1 MSKDIRLNS
10 EEWCDVVFEGKN
22 KNYGAYKLRQS
33 SSKRHI
39 VAFLVILLLAIFVS
53 ALPSLVSAVKNLTK
67 ADDMGPMDETYAMT
81 NIPVEQE
88 KIPEENIIKQ
98 ETAPP
103 PPPLKT
109 TVKFVPPTI
118 AKDEEVVESEMT
130 GQSEIQETRIQIS
143 VATVQGTDDKHGID
157 IAELREHKQI
167 VQEKPAE
174 DKPFHTVE
182 QMPMFPGGE
191 GEMNKFIA
199 ENLKY
204 PIVAQEAGIQGRVTI
219 RFVVTKTGA
228 ISDVSVMRGI
238 DPSCDKEAM
247 RVVKLMPN
255 WIPGKQNGLN
265 VPVYFT
271 LPIVFRLKQ

>member
-10 EEWCDVVFEGKN
+10 AEWCDVVFEGKN
-22 KNYGAYKLRQS
+22 KQYGAYRLRQS

-39 VAFLVILLLAIFVS
+39 VAFLVVCVFAGFVS
-53 ALPSLVSAVKNLTK
+53 ALPGLVSEIKKLTQTQT
-67 ADDMGPMDETYAMT
+67 GPMDEAYEMS

-88 KIPEENIIKQ
+88 IPEENVIKQ

-118 AKDEEVVESEMT
+118 AKDEEVVEEKMV
-130 GQSEIQETRIQIS
+130 GQDEIQETKIQIS
-143 VATVQGTDDKHGID
+143 VADVKGTDDKHGID

-167 VQEKPAE
+167 VEEKPVE
-174 DKPFHTVE
+174 EKPFVTVE
-182 QMPMFPGGE
+182 QMPSFPGGE
-191 GEMNKFIA
+191 SEMHKFIND
-199 ENLKY
+199 NLKY
-204 PIVAQEAGIQGRVTI
+204 PVVAQESGIQGRVTI

-228 ISDVSVMRGI
+228 ISDVTVIRGI
-238 DPSCDKEAM
+238 DPSCDKEAV
-247 RVVKLMPN
+247 RVVKAMPK
-255 WIPGKQNGLN
+255 WIAGKQNGLN

>member
-10 EEWCDVVFEGKN
+10 AEWCDVVFEGKN
-22 KNYGAYKLRQS
+22 KQYGAYRLRQS

-39 VAFLVILLLAIFVS
+39 VAFLVVLVFAAFVS
-53 ALPSLVSAVKNLTK
+53 ALPGLVSEIKKLTQNQQ
-67 ADDMGPMDETYAMT
+67 GPMDEAYELSQ
-81 NIPVEQE
+81 IPVEQE
-88 KIPEENIIKQ
+88 IPEENIIKQ

-118 AKDEEVVESEMT
+118 AKDEEVADDKMV
-130 GQSEIQETRIQIS
+130 GQEEIQETKIQIS
-143 VATVQGTDDKHGID
+143 VADVKGTDDKHGID

-167 VQEKPAE
+167 VEEKPVE
-174 DKPFHTVE
+174 EKPFVTVE
-182 QMPMFPGGE
+182 QMPSFPGGE
-191 GEMNKFIA
+191 TEMHKFIFD
-199 ENLKY
+199 NLKY
-204 PIVAQEAGIQGRVTI
+204 PMVAQETGIQGRVTV

-228 ISDVSVMRGI
+228 ISDVTVIRGI
-238 DPSCDKEAM
+238 DPSCDKEAV
-247 RVVKLMPN
+247 RVIKSMPK

>member
-1 MSKDIRLNS
+1 MSKDIQLNS
-10 EEWCDVVFEGKN
+10 SEWCDVVFEGKN
-22 KNYGAYKLRQS
+22 KEYGAYKLRQS

-39 VAFLVILLLAIFVS
+39 VAFFVVLVFAGFVS
-53 ALPSLVSAVKNLTK
+53 ALPGLVSVVKNLTQ
-67 ADDMGPMDETYAMT
+67 ADVGPMDEAYEMSK
-81 NIPVEQE
+81 IPVEQE
-88 KIPEENIIKQ
+88 IPEENIIKQ

-118 AKDEEVVESEMT
+118 AKDEEVVEDKMV
-130 GQSEIQETRIQIS
+130 GQDQIQETKIQIS
-143 VATVQGTDDKHGID
+143 VADVKGTDDKHGID

-167 VQEKPAE
+167 VEEKPVE
-174 DKPFHTVE
+174 EKPFVTVE
-182 QMPMFPGGE
+182 QMPSFPGGE
-191 GEMNKFIA
+191 AEMQRFIA

-204 PIVAQEAGIQGRVTI
+204 PVVAQESGIQGRVTI
-219 RFVVTKTGA
+219 RFVVTKTGD
-228 ISDVSVMRGI
+228 ISDVQVIRGI
-238 DPSCDKEAM
+238 DPSCDKEAR
-247 RVVKLMPN
+247 RVVSLMPK